1 MYPRLV
7 YDPGALLEQVEP
19 RANFIGNCLCESSTQ
34 DRLIQVV
41 RKSIE
46 TGIWNPCL
54 QDLDNWSDHERFAAL
69 EILVAVVSQWLDDVS
84 LI

>member
-1 MYPRLV
+1 M
-7 YDPGALLEQVEP
+7 LEQVQP
-19 RANFIGNCLCESSTQ
+19 WADFIGHCFEVIDQSSTK

-54 QDLDNWSDHERFAAL
+54 QDLDNWSDYERFAAL
-69 EILVAVVSQWLDDVS
+69 EILVAVVSQWLDDES